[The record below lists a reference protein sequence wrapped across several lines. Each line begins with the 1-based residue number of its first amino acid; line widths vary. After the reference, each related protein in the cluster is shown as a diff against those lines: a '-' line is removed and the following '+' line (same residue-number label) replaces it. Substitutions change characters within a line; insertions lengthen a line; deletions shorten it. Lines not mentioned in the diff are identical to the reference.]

1 MIGKEFIESTKYQYI
16 KTTGHSEK
24 KLAPLIQLPYNPEDM
39 IINLPDPDFF
49 DEQQVNFLEMIELR
63 TTIRHYSDK
72 SMSLKDLSYLLWCTQ
87 GVKMVVEKGSLR
99 NVPSA
104 GARHAFETYLLV
116 NNVEGLEKGI
126 YRFLAIEHKLL
137 AIKVD
142 ESLLDEAIPAF
153 LNQKTI
159 ANAAVTFIWVAVA
172 ERMVWRFG
180 ERGYR
185 YLLLDA
191 GHICQNLYLA
201 GQNVNCGTCAIAAF
215 DDDAVNRFLNLDGEE
230 LFVVYAATVG
240 KY

>member
-24 KLAPLIQLPYNPEDM
+24 KLTPLIQLPYNPEDM
-39 IINLPDPDFF
+39 IINLPEPDFF

-230 LFVVYAATVG
+230 LFVAYAATVG

>member
-1 MIGKEFIESTKYQYI
+1 MIGKEFIESTKYKYI

-39 IINLPDPDFF
+39 IINLPEPDFF

-230 LFVVYAATVG
+230 LFVAYAATVG

>member
-1 MIGKEFIESTKYQYI
+1 
-16 KTTGHSEK
+16 
-24 KLAPLIQLPYNPEDM
+24 
-39 IINLPDPDFF
+39 
-49 DEQQVNFLEMIELR
+49 
-63 TTIRHYSDK
+63 
-72 SMSLKDLSYLLWCTQ
+72 
-87 GVKMVVEKGSLR
+87 MVVEKGSLR

-159 ANAAVTFIWVAVA
+159 ANAAVTFIWVAVV

-230 LFVVYAATVG
+230 LFVAYAATVG

>member
-1 MIGKEFIESTKYQYI
+1 
-16 KTTGHSEK
+16 
-24 KLAPLIQLPYNPEDM
+24 M
-39 IINLPDPDFF
+39 IINLPEPDFF

-230 LFVVYAATVG
+230 LFVAYAATVG